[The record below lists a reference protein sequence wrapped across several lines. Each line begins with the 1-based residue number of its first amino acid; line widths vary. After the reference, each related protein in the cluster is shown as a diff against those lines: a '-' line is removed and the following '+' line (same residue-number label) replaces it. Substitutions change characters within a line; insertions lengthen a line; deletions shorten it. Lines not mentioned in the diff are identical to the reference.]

1 MEEQYLKFYL
11 DKACLSILD
20 QNKES
25 KKHPK
30 EINMIEKLKE
40 NQKKEI

>member
-1 MEEQYLKFYL
+1 METQYLKFYL
-11 DKACLSILD
+11 DKVCLSILD

-30 EINMIEKLKE
+30 ETNMTEKLKK
-40 NQKKEI
+40 NQKKEL